1 LDGFNPLWVRERKI
15 EKQMNRFSALYYAH
29 EYVKGRVLNGLKEGT
44 SFEKELIE
52 ALMKSEKNTLR
63 CTTVI

>member
-1 LDGFNPLWVRERKI
+1 L
-15 EKQMNRFSALYYAH
+15 NRFSTLDYAH
-29 EYVKGRVLNGLKEGT
+29 EFVKGRVLNGLKEGT